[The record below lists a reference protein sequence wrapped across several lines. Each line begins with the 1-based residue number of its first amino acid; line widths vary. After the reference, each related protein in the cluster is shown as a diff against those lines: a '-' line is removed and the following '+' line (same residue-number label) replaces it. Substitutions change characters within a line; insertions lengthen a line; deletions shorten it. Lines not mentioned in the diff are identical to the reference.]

1 MISRSHDSLPD
12 SPALPSTPGTRQS
25 LKYTRQR
32 AHSKKINGK
41 GLFAECY
48 LSGTPQSIC
57 RVPKN
62 TRQRKALD
70 KIKTEKNPEKNSKKN
85 LLNQVRHPPAN
96 ARPCGI
102 FRVKF
107 TRFAAGG
114 IRIKFTRFAAG
125 GIQTRDLSLA
135 HNLLYHSTT
144 LSLVSIL
151 CFPSPHI
158 ITN

>member
-1 MISRSHDSLPD
+1 MIHYRIHRLCRVPQ
-12 SPALPSTPGTRQS
+12 ALGKAWNTLG
-25 LKYTRQR
+25 KDFAECNTRQR

-107 TRFAAGG
+107 TC
-114 IRIKFTRFAAG
+114 FAAG
-125 GIQTRDLSLA
+125 GIQTRDLSRA
-135 HNLLYHSTT
+135 HNLLYHSTP

-158 ITN
+158 ITNWM